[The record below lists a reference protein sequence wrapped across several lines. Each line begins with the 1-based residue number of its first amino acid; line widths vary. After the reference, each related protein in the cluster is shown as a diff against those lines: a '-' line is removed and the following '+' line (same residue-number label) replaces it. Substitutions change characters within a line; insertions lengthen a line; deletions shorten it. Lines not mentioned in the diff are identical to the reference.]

1 MNTRKATCVVLV
13 VVYLLMLFGMGALEI
28 GYSCNLPGSPQVDTG
43 HVYRMTV
50 NHGFV
55 VYGTKLEREVLDTER
70 ALFPLMIATAAT
82 LFMLRP
88 WSQNQPLPEPRWLV
102 IVLTVLILLLGVAGA
117 IFGTY
122 K

>member
-1 MNTRKATCVVLV
+1 MNIRKATIVMLV
-13 VVYLLMLFGMGALEI
+13 ALYMLMIFGMGALEI
-28 GYSCNLPGSPQVDTG
+28 GYSHNLPSSPQVDTG

-70 ALFPLMIATAAT
+70 ALFPLMVATAAT

-88 WSQNQPLPEPRWLV
+88 WSECQPLPEPRWLV
-102 IVLTVLILLLGVAGA
+102 IVLVVLILLLGVAGA
-117 IFGTY
+117 VFGTY